1 MRPKGQETSD
11 IPYSDEQRTAI
22 RAALEQL
29 LSSPAFRNSKQSQ
42 RFLRYVVEHSLHGKD
57 DQLKERNIGIEV
69 FERAPDYDTGED
81 PIVRVRATEI
91 RKRLAQYYQEGTDS
105 GAVRIELR
113 SGSYRAEFHFA
124 SPATVI
130 VPARSGRFRLIA
142 IGFVALLCVVVGA
155 IWGVRLL
162 RPAGILDQFWA
173 PVMSTTKPVLIY
185 CGQPVVY
192 FLSRDVHEAYK
203 ATNPGHQRGSTP
215 VLLAPDATLHGR
227 DIIPVTEQFV
237 GIGNAHAAV
246 LLSTMFAGRG
256 KSVELR
262 YANDLS
268 FSDLRS
274 SPAVLIGAFS
284 NLWTLEMTGK
294 LRFVFEQDQG
304 QRRIL
309 DNTNKQSWSLKNLAP
324 DGKTPEDYAI
334 VSRLFD
340 SATGQTLVS
349 AAGIT
354 QYGTRAAGEF
364 LTDSERM
371 TQALEKAPPDWPK
384 KNIQVLL
391 HTTVYKGTPARPT
404 VVAAHVW

>member
-11 IPYSDEQRTAI
+11 IPHTDEQRAAI

-105 GAVRIELR
+105 GAVRIDLR

-124 SPATVI
+124 EPAAEI
-130 VPARSGRFRLIA
+130 LPRRGSKLRPMALAFA
-142 IGFVALLCVVVGA
+142 ILLCVIVGG
-155 IWGVRLL
+155 IWAVKLL
-162 RPAGILDQFWA
+162 RPTSVLDQFWS

-203 ATNPGHQRGSTP
+203 TTNPTHQRGSTP
-215 VLLAPDATLHGR
+215 VLLEPDATLHGR

-256 KSVELR
+256 KPVELR